1 MSRMQDKIDHD
12 IANIHAGIDV
22 SKKTLDM
29 FLRPINTYMK
39 FSNDDAG
46 IKDLIHHCT
55 RYHVKIIAMEA
66 TGKYHCKA
74 HHMLHQAGF
83 HVSVINPYR
92 SRKFAD
98 ALGKLAKS
106 DPIDASVLADFAALL
121 QPKITIPPS
130 SLHKALR
137 DLNVARRQ
145 VLEEVG
151 NLKRQLYVTDHPL
164 AARQIRARI
173 KMCVRHKVILEDE
186 MKKLIATNEKLKRRF
201 DILTSIPGIAT
212 VTATTFLA
220 ELDELGQV
228 SCRQIAALAGVAPM
242 NRDSGLKRGTR
253 SIRGGRVNV
262 RNMLYMCAVGQ
273 IRRDSQSGIHYRR
286 LLKLGKNPKV
296 ALTAV
301 MRKLVILANTL
312 VTEDRH
318 WQPTAP

>member
-1 MSRMQDKIDHD
+1 
-12 IANIHAGIDV
+12 
-22 SKKTLDM
+22 M
-29 FLRPINTYMK
+29 FLRPLNRYLK
-39 FSNDDAG
+39 FTNDQVG
-46 IKDLIHHCT
+46 IKKLT
-55 RYHVKIIAMEA
+55 RYCLQHDVKIITMEA
-66 TGKYHCKA
+66 TSKYHCMA
-74 HHMLHQAGF
+74 HTMLSEAGF
-83 HVSVINPYR
+83 HVSIVNPYR

-121 QPKITIPPS
+121 KPKATLPPS
-130 SLHKALR
+130 SQHKALR

-145 VLEEVG
+145 VLEELG
-151 NLKRQLYVTDHPL
+151 NLKRQLYLTDHPL
-164 AARQIRARI
+164 AARQIRARM
-173 KMCVRHKVILEDE
+173 KMCERHKSTLEEE
-186 MKKLIATNEKLKRRF
+186 MKSLIASDTKLKHRY

-212 VTATTFLA
+212 ITATTLLT

-228 SCRQIAALAGVAPM
+228 SCKQIAALAGVAPM

-253 SIRGGRVNV
+253 SIRGGRINV

-273 IRRDSQSGIHYRR
+273 IKREGQSGIHYRR
-286 LLKLGKNPKV
+286 LVKQGKNPKV

-318 WQPTAP
+318 WQPIAP